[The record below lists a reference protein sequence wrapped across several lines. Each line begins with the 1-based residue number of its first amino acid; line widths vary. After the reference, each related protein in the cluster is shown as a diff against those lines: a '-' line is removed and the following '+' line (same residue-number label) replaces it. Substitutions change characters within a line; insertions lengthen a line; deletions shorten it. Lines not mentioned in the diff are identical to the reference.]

1 MINTLFLP
9 ELREMISE
17 GNERDLREFC
27 TALNP
32 ARTAEYMEGLTADE
46 AWKVLLS
53 ADPPLRAEIFSY
65 FEWERQLELLHT
77 QDPSQLAELMAEIA
91 ADDRVDLLQELDD
104 TERADQIL
112 QYLSAA
118 DRRDTLRLQSYPE
131 GTAGALMTTEVAK
144 LPERLSVRGALE
156 SLSRQA
162 EELET
167 IYYLYIVDDDNQLRG
182 VVSTRQLV
190 SSIGKPEIRLAELM
204 ETDVVTAEVTEDQE
218 SVAQKVAHFN
228 LLAIPVVDSS
238 RKLVGII
245 THDDVID
252 VLREE
257 MTEDVQMIAGVT
269 PLEEGYLETNLLT
282 LSWKR
287 GLWLTVLFFTALL
300 TAFALRN
307 YQSEFV
313 QFAWLAWFVPLIIST
328 GGNSG
333 SQSATLIIT
342 ALSSG
347 NITVKDWARIV
358 FRECLT
364 GLLLGGGLSIVGLAV
379 AMILAPS
386 PTDAVVIP
394 ITILLVVSV
403 GTIVGSMLPLIF
415 KRLGLDPA
423 IMSNPFVSG
432 LIDII
437 GIVIY
442 INVARCWLGSPG

>member
-9 ELREMISE
+9 ELREMLQE
-17 GNERDLREFC
+17 GNQRDLAEFC

-32 ARTAEYMEGLTADE
+32 GRTADYMEGLESSE
-46 AWKVLLS
+46 AWQVLL
-53 ADPPLRAEIFSY
+53 AAEPAVRAEIFSY
-65 FEWERQLELLHT
+65 FDWERQLEILHT
-77 QDPSQLAELMAEIA
+77 QDPSQLAELMAELP
-91 ADDRVDLLQELDD
+91 ADDRVDLLQEVDD
-104 TERADQIL
+104 PQRAEQIL
-112 QYLSAA
+112 AHLSVA

-144 LPERLSVRGALE
+144 LPERLTVRGALE
-156 SLSRQA
+156 ALSRQA

-190 SSIGKPEIRLAELM
+190 SSIGKPDIRLAELM
-204 ETDVVTAEVTEDQE
+204 ETDVMTVEVNEDQE
-218 SVAQKVAHFN
+218 AVAEKVAKYN
-228 LLAIPVVDSS
+228 LLAIPVVDNS

-252 VLREE
+252 VFREE
-257 MTEDVQMIAGVT
+257 MTEDVQRLSGVA
-269 PLEEGYLETNLLT
+269 PLEEGYLQTNLLT

-300 TAFALRN
+300 TAFALRG
-307 YQSEFV
+307 YQDEFASFV
-313 QFAWLAWFVPLIIST
+313 WLGWFIPLIIST

-347 NITVKDWARIV
+347 DISVSDWSRIV
-358 FRECLT
+358 IREWLT
-364 GLLLGGGLSIVGLAV
+364 GLLLGGGLALVGFIVALA
-379 AMILAPS
+379 LAPQ
-386 PTDAVVIP
+386 PRDAMVIP
-394 ITILLVVSV
+394 ITILLVVSC
-403 GTIVGSMLPLIF
+403 GTVVGSMLPLIF
-415 KRLGLDPA
+415 KKLKLDPA

-432 LIDII
+432 IIDIV
-437 GIVIY
+437 GIFIY
-442 INVARCWLGSPG
+442 LNVARWILT